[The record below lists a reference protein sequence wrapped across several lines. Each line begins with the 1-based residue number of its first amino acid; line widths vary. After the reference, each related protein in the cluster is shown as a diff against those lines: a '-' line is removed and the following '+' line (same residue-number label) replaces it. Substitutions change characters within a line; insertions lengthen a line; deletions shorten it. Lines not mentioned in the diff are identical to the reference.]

1 MQINTIGVVL
11 LSKDNYYIKD
21 WRLPS
26 RPKGDKSFITELARG
41 KKVLMSENT
50 LKDMPKSILDIC
62 TVTEDPLDYDINF
75 WIASFKYKPDMFIVI
90 RSLDDLNGW
99 SKFRE
104 GYFDAYNQIM
114 NINNIE
120 MYMLK
125 A

>member
-21 WRLPS
+21 WKLPS
-26 RPKGDKSFITELARG
+26 RPKGDKAFITELARG

-62 TVTEDPLDYDINF
+62 TVTKDPLDYDINF

-90 RSLDDLNGW
+90 RSIDNLNWG
-99 SKFRE
+99 SKFRD
-104 GYFDAYNQIM
+104 GYFEDYNQIM

-125 A
+125 R